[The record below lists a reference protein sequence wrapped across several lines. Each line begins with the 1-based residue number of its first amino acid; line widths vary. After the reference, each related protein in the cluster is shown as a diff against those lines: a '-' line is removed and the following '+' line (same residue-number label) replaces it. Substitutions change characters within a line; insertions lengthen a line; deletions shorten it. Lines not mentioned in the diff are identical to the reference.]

1 MIGIFANQG
10 ISRTA
15 ERETNDFYATDP
27 RAMHYLLQ
35 RETFNRNI
43 WEPACGE
50 GNLSEV
56 LKEYGYNVYSTDLIN
71 RGYGDG
77 QLDFLTTTKKF
88 DGDIITNPP
97 FKYTNEFILKALDS
111 IKMGGK
117 VAMFLKLN
125 YLSGQRRFKEIYSSF
140 PPYRVYVFTGR
151 MPVSK
156 NNTPEGFKIS
166 GGMDFAWFVW
176 HKGTIGATELR
187 WIETERND
195 KNERTTN
202 RHFDVL
208 ECA

>member
-1 MIGIFANQG
+1 MKNVLVTNG

-15 ERETNDFYATDP
+15 EREPNDYYATDP
-27 RAMHYLLQ
+27 RAMHYLLS

-71 RGYGDG
+71 RGYGDE
-77 QLDFLTTTKKF
+77 QLDFLTTDKKF
-88 DGDIITNPP
+88 SGDIITNPP

-111 IKMGGK
+111 VDFGGK

-125 YLSGQRRFKEIYSSF
+125 YLSGKSRFENIYSKY

-151 MPVSK
+151 VACSK
-156 NNTPEGFKIS
+156 NNKPELYKHAAL
-166 GGMDFAWFVW
+166 DYAWFIW

-187 WIETERND
+187 WIETERKR
-195 KNERTTN
+195 KNERTTD
-202 RHFDVL
+202 RHFNVL

>member
-1 MIGIFANQG
+1 MENVLVTNG

-15 ERETNDFYATDP
+15 EREPNDYYATDP
-27 RAMHYLLQ
+27 RAMHYLLS

-71 RGYGDG
+71 RGYGDE
-77 QLDFLTTTKKF
+77 QLDFLTTDKKF
-88 DGDIITNPP
+88 SGDIITNPP

-111 IKMGGK
+111 VDFGGK

-125 YLSGQRRFKEIYSSF
+125 YLSGKSRFENIYSKY
-140 PPYRVYVFTGR
+140 PPYRVYIFTGR
-151 MPVSK
+151 VACSK
-156 NNTPEGFKIS
+156 NNKPEGYKN
-166 GGMDFAWFVW
+166 GAMDFAWFVW
-176 HKGTIGATELR
+176 QKGTIGATELR
-187 WIETERND
+187 WIETERKR

-202 RHFDVL
+202 RHFNVL

>member
-1 MIGIFANQG
+1 MNNVFVTNG
-10 ISRTA
+10 ISKTA
-15 ERETNDFYATDP
+15 EREPNDYYATDP
-27 RAMHYLLQ
+27 RAMHYLLS
-35 RETFNRNI
+35 RETFNKNI

-71 RGYGDG
+71 RGYGDE
-77 QLDFLTTTKKF
+77 QLDFLTTNKKF
-88 DGDIITNPP
+88 SGDIITNPP
-97 FKYTNEFILKALDS
+97 FKYTNEFILKALESVDF
-111 IKMGGK
+111 GGK

-125 YLSGQRRFKEIYSSF
+125 YLSGKKRFEEIYSHY

-151 MPVSK
+151 VACSK
-156 NNTPEGFKIS
+156 NNKPEGYKS
-166 GGMDFAWFVW
+166 GAMDFAWFIW

-187 WIETERND
+187 WIETERNR
-195 KNERTTN
+195 KNERKTN